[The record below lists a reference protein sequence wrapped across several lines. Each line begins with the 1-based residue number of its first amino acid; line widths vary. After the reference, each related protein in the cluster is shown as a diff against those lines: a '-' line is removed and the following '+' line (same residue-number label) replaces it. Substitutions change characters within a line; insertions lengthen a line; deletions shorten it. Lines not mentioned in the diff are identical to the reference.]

1 MYRAIDVW
9 ERIGDAE
16 AVRFRCF
23 LNLRTGMYS
32 VQSSDFY
39 SLPVDKRRV
48 EVLEDQYVELLIE
61 KPPDERAG
69 AFATLESA
77 ITAHMEK
84 FRKT

>member
-9 ERIGDAE
+9 ERIGEAE

-39 SLPVDKRRV
+39 SLPVDMRRV
-48 EVLEDQYVELLIE
+48 EFLEGQYVQLFTE

-69 AFATLESA
+69 AFETLESA

-84 FRKT
+84 FGKS